1 MAEWTNVFLFIA
13 GVAVSFLGAVSKYL
27 FDKVQ
32 SHETRIQ
39 SVEQVQGTKLDQLEK
54 KIDKIET
61 AIETLANNIH
71 KEKNQEGQLTHAI
84 TALLK
89 HLERNEQHQRVN

>member
-1 MAEWTNVFLFIA
+1 MADWTNVFLFIA

-32 SHETRIQ
+32 DHEKRVQ
-39 SVEQVQGTKLDQLEK
+39 SIEDIQGTKLDTLEK

-61 AIETLANNIH
+61 AIETLAANLH
-71 KEKNQEGQLTHAI
+71 KEKNQENQLTIAI
-84 TALLK
+84 TKLYQFLDEK
-89 HLERNEQHQRVN
+89 HK

>member
-1 MAEWTNVFLFIA
+1 MTDWTSVFLFIA
-13 GVAVSFLGAVSKYL
+13 GIAVSFLGAVSKYL

-32 SHETRIQ
+32 SHESRIQ

-54 KIDKIET
+54 KIDKIEV

-71 KEKNQEGQLTHAI
+71 KNNNQEGQLTHAI

-89 HLERNEQHQRVN
+89 HLERNEQH